1 MARPPYHN
9 VLLLGAG
16 HGHLDLLEHLGKLTR
31 AGVDVTV
38 VSPEPVG
45 LYSGMLPG
53 LMGDRYT
60 REEISLPVARIA
72 EQQGATFIEDQVAAI
87 SAAEREATLS
97 SGRRLSFD
105 VLSIAMGSVVATE
118 RLPSFEGSPEEGVF
132 PIKPYENVEKARE
145 RVREVLTRGGGR
157 AVIVGGGPAAVE
169 LAGNLARFARRIAR
183 DNRTAGALEV
193 ALVCGGEPLA
203 QFPEGCRRK
212 ALRAL
217 AEEGVHLCRGPRATR
232 VAPGRVELVDGVEEE
247 ADIIILAPGVKPP
260 PVLAQSDLP
269 TAPDGG
275 VAIDERMRAH
285 TEAPVFAA
293 GDSSHLSSN
302 PLARIGAH
310 ALRGGQALRKNLT
323 QLVLSGDIAK
333 PARYSPKRGVFL
345 ALNLGDGRAAACFHG
360 SSLFGRWVF
369 AVKELIDTSFVRRT
383 ARHAAAQAF
392 GENRRESV
400 AAR

>member
-1 MARPPYHN
+1 
-9 VLLLGAG
+9 
-16 HGHLDLLEHLGKLTR
+16 
-31 AGVDVTV
+31 
-38 VSPEPVG
+38 
-45 LYSGMLPG
+45 
-53 LMGDRYT
+53 
-60 REEISLPVARIA
+60 
-72 EQQGATFIEDQVAAI
+72 
-87 SAAEREATLS
+87 
-97 SGRRLSFD
+97 
-105 VLSIAMGSVVATE
+105 
-118 RLPSFEGSPEEGVF
+118 
-132 PIKPYENVEKARE
+132 
-145 RVREVLTRGGGR
+145 
-157 AVIVGGGPAAVE
+157 
-169 LAGNLARFARRIAR
+169 
-183 DNRTAGALEV
+183 
-193 ALVCGGEPLA
+193 
-203 QFPEGCRRK
+203 
-212 ALRAL
+212 
-217 AEEGVHLCRGPRATR
+217 VHLCRGPRATR